1 MSIKNFKLTIQYDG
15 TSYSGWQIQ
24 KEQKTIQGLL
34 KECVQKIVKSNNVNI
49 IGSGRTDA
57 GVHSFGQVANFMVET
72 KMNALDFKNAMNA
85 NLPFDVRVIKSE
97 IVDKDFNSR
106 FSAKKREYVYKVK
119 RSLSPFDYDYYH
131 SHSHNVNFEVLNQ
144 CAEIILSNSDFS
156 NFCKHSQDVE
166 SYNCYVDYS
175 LWTEKIVENEM
186 NDCITE
192 YRIRANRFLHHMVR
206 MLVGTMLEVS
216 KNRISVEDFKG
227 FFEKDAS
234 RNRIVT
240 APSKGLYLFK
250 VYYE

>member
-1 MSIKNFKLTIQYDG
+1 MNNYIKILILVLLLINSF
-15 TSYSGWQIQ
+15 
-24 KEQKTIQGLL
+24 LL
-34 KECVQKIVKSNNVNI
+34 K
-49 IGSGRTDA
+49 
-57 GVHSFGQVANFMVET
+57 
-72 KMNALDFKNAMNA
+72 
-85 NLPFDVRVIKSE
+85 
-97 IVDKDFNSR
+97 
-106 FSAKKREYVYKVK
+106 AKKENKTSRYSTIINSEDADLKE
-119 RSLSPFDYDYYH
+119 RLFSLKYSDPNLAISLCLKSLDEF
-131 SHSHNVNFEVLNQ
+131 
-144 CAEIILSNSDFS
+144 IPNSDFS

-175 LWTEKIVENEM
+175 LWTEKIVENKM
-186 NDCITE
+186 NDCIAE